1 MKVHSLLAF
10 TAILPSL
17 LSADDFTV
25 EEKPFRIET
34 TLNAVF
40 LPTQSQAIRIKPEA
54 WTDFTITSFVA
65 QGSNVKKGETL
76 IGIDTKKLD
85 RQIEETEQARQ
96 SAKLTLAQAQ
106 YDLSQLEITT
116 PRSLENAARAE
127 KETSE
132 NLKWYTEIGHPLQI
146 AQTKNAVKKAEQG
159 LSYAKEELKQ
169 LLKMYNEDDVIEETE
184 EIILTRTRNS
194 AEHTE
199 LVLKSMRINADNS
212 LKTNIPRKLLSFQ
225 LSAKN
230 AQIANTAAKE
240 NLPRALEQQRLAVA
254 LAIRNDKKAEEKL
267 AKF

>member
-1 MKVHSLLAF
+1 
-10 TAILPSL
+10 
-17 LSADDFTV
+17 
-25 EEKPFRIET
+25 
-34 TLNAVF
+34 
-40 LPTQSQAIRIKPEA
+40 
-54 WTDFTITSFVA
+54 
-65 QGSNVKKGETL
+65 
-76 IGIDTKKLD
+76 
-85 RQIEETEQARQ
+85 
-96 SAKLTLAQAQ
+96 
-106 YDLSQLEITT
+106 
-116 PRSLENAARAE
+116 
-127 KETSE
+127 
-132 NLKWYTEIGHPLQI
+132 
-146 AQTKNAVKKAEQG
+146 

-267 AKF
+267 AKFKADRALMNILAPADGVVYFGSIEAGKWNPTAPVVGNKNPSAQKLHHRFSLYCCLMLSLYGP